1 MPGIVP
7 ERETPDLAISARW
20 ILPVEPAGTV
30 LEKHSILVRGG
41 RIEAIVP
48 ADRLPPMDPA
58 RIVER
63 PRHVLLPGLINA
75 HTHAAMSLLRA
86 TTPGPDLDAWL
97 RESIWPL
104 EARLVDPDFIADGT
118 ELAMAEM
125 LLAGITCF
133 ADMYF
138 HPDVSARVARGVGMR
153 AMIGVPVLE
162 QVTRWTSGLEDS
174 LSRCLE
180 LHDRYRSDPLVGTFF
195 ALHSP
200 SLTTD
205 ATLAHVR
212 TLADQLQ
219 SPVMIH
225 LLEAASERPR
235 AVRRHGRGPLERLDA
250 AGLVNDLLLAVHC
263 VHASAAEIERLAHAG
278 ASAIH
283 CPASNLRL
291 GSGIAP
297 LSDMRQAGLN
307 VALGTDGAASNDS
320 LDILAEAR
328 LAALLACGTTGN
340 GHAVSAH
347 EALEMAT
354 LSGARAL
361 GLADVTGSLVPGKWA
376 DVACIALHGPA
387 IDPVADVAQ
396 AVIHAAG
403 RAAVSD
409 VWVAGRSVVRDRR
422 LVHIDTEDLL
432 ARCRR
437 QGAKVVAALPADTG
451 Q

>member
-1 MPGIVP
+1 MPGAVT

-20 ILPVEPAGTV
+20 ILPVEPAGAV
-30 LEKHSILVRGG
+30 LEEHAILVRGG

-48 ADRLPPMDPA
+48 ADRLPSMDPA
-58 RIVER
+58 RIVSR
-63 PRHVLLPGLINA
+63 PQHVLLPGLVNA
-75 HTHAAMSLLRA
+75 HTHAAMSLFRA
-86 TTPGPDLDAWL
+86 TTPGPELDTWL
-97 RESIWPL
+97 RERIWPL

-118 ELAMAEM
+118 EFAMAEM
-125 LLAGITCF
+125 MLAGITCF

-138 HPDVSARVARGVGMR
+138 HPDVAARVARGTGLR
-153 AMIGVPVLE
+153 AVIGVPVLE

-174 LSRCLE
+174 LARCLE
-180 LHDRYRSDPLVGTFF
+180 LHDCYRSDPLVGTCF

-225 LLEAASERPR
+225 LLEAATERPR
-235 AVRRHGRGPLERLDA
+235 ALRRHGRGPLERLEA

-263 VHASAAEIERLAHAG
+263 VHASTAEIERLAHAG
-278 ASAIH
+278 ASVIH

-297 LSDMRQAGLN
+297 LLTMRQAGLN
-307 VALGTDGAASNDS
+307 VALGTDGAASNGS

-340 GHAVSAH
+340 SHAVSAH
-347 EALEMAT
+347 DALEMAT
-354 LSGARAL
+354 LAGARAL

-376 DVACIALHGPA
+376 DVACLALCGPA
-387 IDPVADVAQ
+387 IEPVADVAQ

-403 RAAVSD
+403 RGAVAD

-422 LVHIDTEDLL
+422 LVHVDTDDLL

-437 QGAKVVAALPADTG
+437 QGARVVAALAANAG